1 MDIAHNIKSIRESKK
16 VSQAEMARKLDLDP
30 AAYFRIEK
38 RGDKLSIEQLKNIA
52 EALGVSVIELL
63 TGEPQTT
70 QDSQLVKGLES
81 RVDEL
86 ENIVKLYRGNLYSSE
101 RELER
106 LRQYFTNAIYEN
118 IAEMSIQRGYS
129 KLRFYYINND
139 KTIISLTIT
148 EFEKKYE
155 EELKAIKSI
164 KFRTL
169 SNNDNHESTK
179 TEETLNHFSL
189 DTMSYIIANEYQVR
203 FWDIGSEFVLIEEF
217 KQKAVNLFFYKWL
230 MEGSNLDLI
239 DIVFGSGII
248 IDKTLL
254 TTYNNA
260 KSLEVEIMAEGSIL
274 TENLELIVG

>member
-1 MDIAHNIKSIRESKK
+1 MDIIERIIELRKK
-16 VSQAEMARKLDLDP
+16 KGFTQSLMAEKLGIAP
-30 AAYFRIEK
+30 NNYGKIEK
-38 RGDKLSIEQLKNIA
+38 GITEMTVNRLNQIA
-52 EALGVSVIELL
+52 EILSVSVIEIL
-63 TGEPQTT
+63 TGEQQAA
-70 QDSQLVKGLES
+70 QDSERVKELES

-86 ENIVKLYRGNLYSSE
+86 ENIVKLYWGNLYSSE
-101 RELER
+101 REMER

-129 KLRFYYINND
+129 KLRFYHTNTD
-139 KTIISLTIT
+139 KTIMSLTIT

-189 DTMSYIIANEYQVR
+189 HTMSYIIANEVR
-203 FWDIGSEFVLIEEF
+203 SSDIGSEFVLIEEF

-248 IDKTLL
+248 IDNTLL
-254 TTYNNA
+254 TTYNDA